1 VYINGERYST
11 LSPVQ
16 LGLQFDA
23 LQTAEQAKRVSM
35 GESLFGTQVLP
46 IISLPESGL
55 LAAQDYLLNLTP
67 AIDRAPTNAG
77 FRWEGERLDMIEG
90 TIGQL
95 LDVPRTLE
103 NLSQSPANIVALR
116 RVEVLTTSV
125 YPQVVDST
133 HTSRRCATSP
143 AHRWSSK
150 GMTPTLTR
158 PSRGLP
164 TAKRFTTWLEIDN
177 EGLSVREETFAA
189 VCGGTNQLPSCAT
202 SRATLHSNRRG
213 N

>member
-90 TIGQL
+90 AIGRL
-95 LDVPRTLE
+95 LDVPRALE
-103 NLSQSPANIVALR
+103 KPR
-116 RVEVLTTSV
+116 
-125 YPQVVDST
+125 
-133 HTSRRCATSP
+133 
-143 AHRWSSK
+143 SK
-150 GMTPTLTR
+150 PR
-158 PSRGLP
+158 QHCRAPPRGGLNH
-164 TAKRFTTWLEIDN
+164 F
-177 EGLSVREETFAA
+177 GLSTSGGQHPYLETVRNF
-189 VCGGTNQLPSCAT
+189 T
-202 SRATLHSNRRG
+202 STPLVFKGYDPYLDQTVTWTTDREALHHLARD
-213 N
+213 